1 MKDKIVVNMDN
12 LMGLVAEN
20 LAQRVDY
27 LMKEYWDSEG
37 VAPGH
42 TVFTS
47 VVHAYQDLS
56 IDTQTNRE
64 WQQPDIQELLLN
76 DRVVVTNI

>member
-1 MKDKIVVNMDN
+1 MKDKVVVNMDN
-12 LMGLVAEN
+12 LMGLLPED

-27 LMKEYWDSEG
+27 LMKEYWDAEG

-47 VVHAYQDLS
+47 VVHAYQDLN
-56 IDTQTNRE
+56 IDTRTSRA